1 MKIKKFKAKTFTEA
15 LGLVKKEFSENA
27 IILSTEER
35 KGIRPFVQITA
46 AVDYEISHERGEDAA
61 ERVNRKSNNSIA
73 SQKSSAEVVSPKH
86 CKLPEVHAPQQLS
99 TEFQYLKSTL
109 TNEIKNEIG
118 NLREMIEGMRDY
130 DLEMSLPTNKK
141 MIFHFLRERS
151 VREKFALRLSKNAK
165 DLNDIPSLLS
175 ADIKVKE
182 HNILNG
188 FPPKSQDRLEYK
200 KAIMVIG
207 PTGVGKTTTIAKL
220 SASAIKDGK
229 RVAIVNLDTYRI
241 GAVEQMR
248 IYSKIMGIPLSIIA
262 NPRDLKNS
270 LVNFAKSRDIIFID
284 TSGRNP
290 KDETYINDLL
300 EISQIEF
307 PIELHLLMSASCDD
321 EFMIEA
327 YRFYRRLPIDCISFT
342 KVDEAVRFGSL
353 YNLLLIYQKPVAYI
367 TTGQKVPDDIEFV
380 TVNKL
385 INLILRKGNCEC

>member
-15 LGLVKKEFSENA
+15 LWLVKKEFSENA
-27 IILSTEER
+27 IILSTEEK
-35 KGIRPFVQITA
+35 KGIRPSVEITA
-46 AVDYEISHERGEDAA
+46 AVDYEISHERGEDTV
-61 ERVNRKSNNSIA
+61 ERVNRKSKNSI
-73 SQKSSAEVVSPKH
+73 SPQKSSAGAVNHKH
-86 CKLPEVHAPQQLS
+86 CKLPGVHAPQPLS

-109 TNEIKNEIG
+109 TTEIKNEIG
-118 NLREMIEGMRDY
+118 NLREMIESMRDY
-130 DLEMSLPTNKK
+130 GLEVSLPTNKK
-141 MIFHFLRERS
+141 KIFHFLRERS
-151 VREKFALRLSKNAK
+151 VREEFALSLSENAK

-182 HNILNG
+182 HNIFNG
-188 FPPKSQDRLEYK
+188 ASSKPQDCLGYK

-229 RVAIVNLDTYRI
+229 RVAIINLDTYRI
-241 GAVEQMR
+241 GAVEQVR
-248 IYSKIMGIPLSIIA
+248 IYSKIMGIPLSIIV
-262 NPRDLKNS
+262 NSRDLKNS
-270 LVNFAKSRDIIFID
+270 LVNFAQSRDIIFID

-290 KDETYINDLL
+290 KDEKYINDLL

-321 EFMIEA
+321 EFMVEA
-327 YRFYRRLPIDCISFT
+327 YRFYRRLPIDYISFT

-367 TTGQKVPDDIEFV
+367 TTGQKVPDDIECV

-385 INLILRKGNCEC
+385 INLILRKGYYEC